1 MLTNNNQFTNHEKLQ
16 FREDINASS
25 ERVYDTMPGLSNVET
40 YNQWTSEFNPT
51 STYEGNREKG
61 AKSYFLGTD
70 EDGKRGGIVSEIADI
85 IPQGFVSI
93 RHYGILDGD
102 NEITDGPMVEK
113 WRGGLENYTFR
124 ENKERTSVIVD
135 IDVTDD
141 HLDYFNLTW
150 PRAVNRLKD
159 LAEK

>member
-1 MLTNNNQFTNHEKLQ
+1 MKKLQ
-16 FREDINASS
+16 FKEDINASP
-25 ERVYDTMPGLSNVET
+25 EKVYDIMLGLSNVET

-51 STYEGNREKG
+51 SIYEGNWEKG
-61 AKSYFLGTD
+61 AKIYFLGTD
-70 EDGKRGGIVSEIADI
+70 ENGKRGGMVSEIADI
-85 IPQGFVSI
+85 VPQRFVSI
-93 RHYGILDGD
+93 RHFGILDDD

-124 ENKERTSVIVD
+124 ENNDGTSVIVD

-141 HLDYFNLTW
+141 HLDYFNSTW
-150 PRAVNRLKD
+150 PRALNRLKD

>member
-1 MLTNNNQFTNHEKLQ
+1 
-16 FREDINASS
+16 
-25 ERVYDTMPGLSNVET
+25 MPGLSNVET

-61 AKSYFLGTD
+61 SKSYFLGTD